1 MKAKFLFL
9 FLVCTLTIACSNKVK
24 EESTAVDPVDYM
36 VIGPADSYPVC
47 SDTLGS
53 EIRMKMIQGN
63 YTIETKEVFAIVLN
77 PKCLSLGYGPHWSL
91 EKWECDHWIT
101 PKTKSN
107 LVFLMLEYYL
117 FLHLFIIALI
127 FLLSVTKLRKGG
139 IVYPNLCMIATMKSS
154 YMLNLK
160 SDKMFD

>member
-24 EESTAVDPVDYM
+24 EESSAVDPVDYM

-91 EKWECDHWIT
+91 EKWEGDHWIT
-101 PKTKSN
+101 PKIKKQFGFFDDEILSIPPPVYYCFNFPIECYEITQGRYRISKS
-107 LVFLMLEYYL
+107 LY
-117 FLHLFIIALI
+117 
-127 FLLSVTKLRKGG
+127 
-139 IVYPNLCMIATMKSS
+139 
-154 YMLNLK
+154 K
-160 SDKMFD
+160 SDNEIKLNAEFEIK